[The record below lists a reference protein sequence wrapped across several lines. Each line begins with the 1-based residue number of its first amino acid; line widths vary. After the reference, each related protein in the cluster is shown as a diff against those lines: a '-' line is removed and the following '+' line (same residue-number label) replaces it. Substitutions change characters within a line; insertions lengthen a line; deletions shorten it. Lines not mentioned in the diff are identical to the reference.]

1 MKNSRVLKTVLF
13 IAGLIGVGIGSAILF
28 FPVAFHATSGITI
41 GNDISL
47 LNEIRAPGGV
57 LLGFGILIILG
68 EVYEK
73 LTFTST
79 IVATFVYLSYG
90 LSRIVSIMLDGFPS
104 SALIQVMVFEIV
116 VGLLCGFLLLRYK
129 HQDMANN

>member
-57 LLGFGILIILG
+57 LLAIGILIILG
-68 EVYEK
+68 AVYEK
-73 LTFTST
+73 LTFTAT